1 MKSSMKL
8 YGSYTSPFVRHC
20 RIALIETGQAC
31 EFIETDQTAS
41 AIKSPTKR
49 VPFFEDSDLVLTD
62 SAAIIKHLR
71 EKVGKTF
78 CQSTAE
84 LNRLCLVNTALDT
97 VVNLFFIKRDGVDIS
112 TIPYLQRQAAR
123 IQSTL
128 EELNKVFS
136 PIKMQFDDADLRL
149 GCFMGWSKFRN
160 QIDFSPYENLE
171 KFYSRIMEYGPFA
184 ETQPPSP

>member
-49 VPFFEDSDLVLTD
+49 VPFFEDGDLVLTD

-71 EKVGKTF
+71 EKVGKSF
-78 CQSTAE
+78 CQSTTE

-128 EELNKVFS
+128 EELNKTRFS
-136 PIKMQFDDADLRL
+136 TTTAFDDADLRL

-160 QIDFSPYENLE
+160 QIDFSPYDNLE
-171 KFYSRIMEYGPFA
+171 KFYERILSYGPFA
-184 ETQPPSP
+184 ETPPSP